1 MSLLQLPNN
10 PILSVAPTCQSFTG
24 GMGTQIENSDAF
36 MSALTE
42 AMAKY
47 DTSNDRAE
55 GQHFIHMDPSVIS
68 DAGISCGVGR
78 ASEDPSAYHLVN
90 WRGKVGAYLK
100 REHAAAPESVN
111 VSVYSA
117 SAWANDPDVI
127 KAGLPACEGD
137 YCIVGVFANAAGT
150 QDAYGSHRLV
160 ANLAG
165 GNNEAKHWTADEIRE
180 KAATSMKYESE
191 WSVVCD

>member
-1 MSLLQLPNN
+1 MSLLQLPTN
-10 PILSVAPTCQSFTG
+10 PTFSVSPTCQSFTG
-24 GMGTQIENSDAF
+24 GMGTQIENRDAF

-42 AMAKY
+42 AMAEY

-78 ASEDPSAYHLVN
+78 ASQDPSAYHLVN
-90 WRGKVGAYLK
+90 WRGRVGAYLK
-100 REHAAAPESVN
+100 REHAATPESVA
-111 VSVYSA
+111 VAVYSA

-127 KAGLPACEGD
+127 KAELPACEGD

-150 QDAYGSHRLV
+150 PNAYGSHRLV

-165 GNNEAKHWTADEIRE
+165 GNEEAKHWTADEIRE
-180 KAATSMKYESE
+180 KAAASIEYESG